1 MLARWRITGL
11 DTNIGRSYAT
21 TCGVVIFFNPQGSIR
36 WYNGGRKKTEGQ
48 SFNTRM
54 DETMYIDPNSGGLLF
69 QVLAILFGVFS
80 GTVLLFSSRIKMGI
94 SRLRRNLRERSRE
107 DQNPD

>member
-1 MLARWRITGL
+1 
-11 DTNIGRSYAT
+11 
-21 TCGVVIFFNPQGSIR
+21 
-36 WYNGGRKKTEGQ
+36 
-48 SFNTRM
+48 
-54 DETMYIDPNSGGLLF
+54 MYIDPNSGGLLF

-94 SRLRRNLRERSRE
+94 SRLRRRLRERSGE

>member
-1 MLARWRITGL
+1 
-11 DTNIGRSYAT
+11 
-21 TCGVVIFFNPQGSIR
+21 
-36 WYNGGRKKTEGQ
+36 
-48 SFNTRM
+48 M